1 MPINRY
7 ICPYFSIV
15 HKKNTNEY
23 YENATKWWVS
33 TYSCPSKC
41 VACCNVTYL
50 SDISKMFSKFTNV
63 VQNGCF
69 WCPRYW
75 LSFEGQIGEDFSL
88 ILGASNIVTIF
99 FMEFW
104 PIVSVLMTKLS
115 WSLAQMYLLLGT
127 FQVLLVAK
135 KYPIF

>member
-23 YENATKWWVS
+23 YGNATKWWFS

-75 LSFEGQIGEDFSL
+75 LGFGGQIGEDFSL
-88 ILGASNIVTIF
+88 ILRASNIVTIVHGVLAYCKCPNEKNI
-99 FMEFW
+99 MKSSSNV
-104 PIVSVLMTKLS
+104 PIIRYFSIIIS
-115 WSLAQMYLLLGT
+115 H
-127 FQVLLVAK
+127 
-135 KYPIF
+135 